1 MDELTLKPIAYI
13 RTDFPEKF
21 GIPRQSGIIPEI
33 KGRIV
38 FEPEFRDANAL
49 REIERYT
56 HLWLIWGFSD
66 NRQRDRW
73 EPTVRPPRLG
83 GNVRVGVFA
92 SRSPYR
98 PNPLGLTVVRLE
110 KTEDTKEGKTLIVSG
125 PDMKD
130 MTPIYDIKPY
140 LPYVDAIT
148 EASDGFAMNTKEGCL
163 KVVFD
168 PKAAGV
174 LDDEKKTV
182 LEKVLSQ
189 DPRPQYQDEPG
200 RIYKMSFGDWE
211 IEFTVDNDT
220 VHVGKVEKRAE
231 KNRKK

>member
-1 MDELTLKPIAYI
+1 MDELNLKPIAYI

-33 KGRIV
+33 KGKIV

-49 REIERYT
+49 REIEQYT

-66 NRQRDRW
+66 NRKKEGW

-98 PNPLGLTVVRLE
+98 PNPLGLTVVKLE
-110 KTEDTKEGKTLIVSG
+110 KTEDTKEGKVLIVSG

-140 LPYVDAIT
+140 LPYVDAIP
-148 EASDGFAMNTKEGCL
+148 EASDGFALNKKEGSL
-163 KVVFD
+163 KVEFE
-168 PKAAGV
+168 PRAASAM
-174 LDDEKKTV
+174 DEEKRIV

-200 RIYKMSFGDWE
+200 RIYKMSFGNME
-211 IEFTVDNDT
+211 IEFTVENDR
-220 VHVGKVEKRAE
+220 VLVRNVEKRTD
-231 KNRKK
+231 KSGKS